1 MLRCC
6 FLLLPSI
13 RMMNKHNYRC
23 GRHIFLLAFPTV
35 LYCKKLWLILTTNL
49 TQGVLVDGLTI
60 KDLADVPYYAKFLSY
75 PSFLHILLLRRLTFS
90 FFFKSLVI
98 ILLSFSLGI
107 CWFLLQF
114 LYPTILRV
122 ISCLYFFFVKLLKK
136 HSSIKSTQLNGC
148 DSVVS
153 THKTEL
159 SKDPVLDCRHF
170 ITSSVSQ
177 NK

>member
-13 RMMNKHNYRC
+13 RMMNKHDYRC

-49 TQGVLVDGLTI
+49 TQGVLADGLTI
-60 KDLADVPYYAKFLSY
+60 KDLADVQYYAKSLSY
-75 PSFLHILLLRRLTFS
+75 PSFLYILLLRRLI

-98 ILLSFSLGI
+98 ILLRFSLGI

-122 ISCLYFFFVKLLKK
+122 ISSLYYFFVKLLKK

-159 SKDPVLDCRHF
+159 SKDSVLDCRHY
-170 ITSSVSQ
+170 ITNSVSQ